1 MCGPL
6 AIRPTLSKS
15 IWTNNFDKHHL
26 LRITSRAILGDDRI
40 AVVQSAESWQGDD
53 LVSIWQHRCP
63 DSPNGRVLPQSE
75 MSPGFVV
82 IVDVVVHRPSQ
93 VTLFQNDHVIEQ
105 VVLPRTLEGGS
116 DRFRAVLFDERDD
129 ISGELSGVSPLMY
142 WRRVEHAFRR
152 ALWAAISDRRFS
164 A

>member
-1 MCGPL
+1 MRGPL

-26 LRITSRAILGDDRI
+26 LRITSRAFLCGDRI
-40 AVVQSAESWQGDD
+40 AVVQATESWQGDD
-53 LVSIWQHRCP
+53 LVSTWQHRWRN
-63 DSPNGRVLPQSE
+63 SPNGLVLSQSD
-75 MSPGFVV
+75 MSPVFVV
-82 IVDVVVHRPSQ
+82 IADVVFQQPSQ
-93 VTLFQNDHVIEQ
+93 VTLVQNDHVIEQ
-105 VVLPRTLEGGS
+105 AVLPRTLEGGS

-129 ISGELSGVSPLMY
+129 ISGELRAVSPLMY